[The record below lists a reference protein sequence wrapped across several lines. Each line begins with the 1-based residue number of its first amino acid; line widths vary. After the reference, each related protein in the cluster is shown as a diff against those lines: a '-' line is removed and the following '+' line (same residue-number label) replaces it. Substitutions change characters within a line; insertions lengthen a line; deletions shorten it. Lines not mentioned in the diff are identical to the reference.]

1 MLVKVAGVLT
11 HRDSVHM
18 SFTWRRLRSYSRL
31 GSLSMLSLLVSS
43 SYTCDEGVSVTPV
56 VRVSW
61 ATLVSCYELL
71 YFSGP
76 LCLSVVFGLTKVTNP
91 TSLGLA

>member
-43 SYTCDEGVSVTPV
+43 SYTCDESV
-56 VRVSW
+56 
-61 ATLVSCYELL
+61 
-71 YFSGP
+71 
-76 LCLSVVFGLTKVTNP
+76 CLSHLW
-91 TSLGLA
+91 